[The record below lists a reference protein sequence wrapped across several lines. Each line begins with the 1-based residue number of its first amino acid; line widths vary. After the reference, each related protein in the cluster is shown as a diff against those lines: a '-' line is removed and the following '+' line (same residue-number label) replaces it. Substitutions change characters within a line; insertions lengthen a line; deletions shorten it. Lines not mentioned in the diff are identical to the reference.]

1 MVMQS
6 DPASSRQAL
15 KSSPTDLGRAKRAR
29 TKHACDEC
37 RRSQKK
43 CDGDKPLCR
52 RCYLNGTHCTY
63 TPHKSRNQCLCT
75 GQGEEIQGDSFVPDV
90 FVFADQSQSS
100 FHTWSAT
107 GSPNQSP
114 TVSDSLLQ
122 TPPPTNLSQDDRFG
136 TVQNAVLQLPEIPYE
151 SEIVL
156 STETIHC
163 GRNIYNHRSYS
174 LPSFLS
180 ASSISTSP
188 PATEY
193 SSHAASGSLS
203 GNLAKEG
210 VTPAE
215 AKFVPPGYSSGL
227 DSERNLGAAYLS
239 SHCDITHQ
247 IQELSQRSVESGT
260 LLDVSAAHHGQQ
272 APQMHL
278 SQRRDSVLTPDRTSV
293 GLPNGQVYSM
303 PQYTTG
309 QTFVNSLDSTSSSS
323 SSSSSMN
330 CSSGVGDAAGAYSQ
344 WLAQVHASG
353 VFCSSSDI
361 RNVPSLGPTSQST
374 CLGGGTRT
382 DYSFF
387 DVMGQS
393 TELYSGLT
401 RARTSDL
408 LGSPASNVTR
418 QHRGMMLQNL
428 PSPHFSHNQWVNG
441 PVSPPLSGSY
451 PGSADPSPSACSTNS
466 FPGWS
471 Q

>member
-6 DPASSRQAL
+6 SPASSRQAL
-15 KSSPTDLGRAKRAR
+15 KSSPTDPGRVKRAR

-75 GQGEEIQGDSFVPDV
+75 GQGEEIRGDSSVPDV
-90 FVFADQSQSS
+90 FVFADHSQSS
-100 FHTWSAT
+100 FHTWSAAD
-107 GSPNQSP
+107 SPNQSP
-114 TVSDSLLQ
+114 GVSDSLPQ

-156 STETIHC
+156 SSETIHC

-188 PATEY
+188 QATEY
-193 SSHAASGSLS
+193 SSHAASGSLP
-203 GNLAKEG
+203 GKLAKEG
-210 VTPAE
+210 VTLAE
-215 AKFVPPGYSSGL
+215 AKLVLPGYSSAL
-227 DSERNLGAAYLS
+227 DSERNFGAAYLS
-239 SHCDITHQ
+239 SHCDITLHT
-247 IQELSQRSVESGT
+247 QEVSQRGVGSRK
-260 LLDVSAAHHGQQ
+260 LFDVSAAHHGQQ
-272 APQMHL
+272 VPEMHL
-278 SQRRDSVLTPDRTSV
+278 SQRQDSVHTPDTTSV
-293 GLPNGQVYSM
+293 GLPNDQIYGM

-309 QTFVNSLDSTSSSS
+309 QTSSNSLGTA
-323 SSSSSMN
+323 SSSSMSY
-330 CSSGVGDAAGAYSQ
+330 SSNVGDTVNAYSQ
-344 WLAQVHASG
+344 WLAQAHASG
-353 VFCSSSDI
+353 VFCSSPDI
-361 RNVPSLGPTSQST
+361 RNVPSLDATSQNT
-374 CLGGGTRT
+374 CLAGGTRT

-387 DVMGQS
+387 DVMGYP

-401 RARTSDL
+401 RARPSDL
-408 LGSPASNVTR
+408 LGSSASNVTR

-428 PSPHFSHNQWVNG
+428 PSPHFSHNHWVNG

-466 FPGWS
+466 FPAWS

>member
-1 MVMQS
+1 MQS
-6 DPASSRQAL
+6 NPASSRQAL
-15 KSSPTDLGRAKRAR
+15 KSSPTDPGRAKRAR

-63 TPHKSRNQCLCT
+63 TPHKGRNQCLCT
-75 GQGEEIQGDSFVPDV
+75 DQGEETRGDSSVPDA

-107 GSPNQSP
+107 VSPSQSP
-114 TVSDSLLQ
+114 AVSDSLLQ
-122 TPPPTNLSQDDRFG
+122 TPPLTNLSQDDRFG
-136 TVQNAVLQLPEIPYE
+136 MVQNAVLQLPEIPYE

-156 STETIHC
+156 SSETIYC

-188 PATEY
+188 QATEY
-193 SSHAASGSLS
+193 SSHAGSGSLP
-203 GNLAKEG
+203 GNLAKEC
-210 VTPAE
+210 VAPAE
-215 AKFVPPGYSSGL
+215 AKFVPPGYSSVL
-227 DSERNLGAAYLS
+227 ERNWDAAYLS
-239 SHCDITHQ
+239 SHCDITLQ
-247 IQELSQRSVESGT
+247 TQESSQRSAESGT

-272 APQMHL
+272 VPRMHL
-278 SQRRDSVLTPDRTSV
+278 SQRRDSVRTPDRTSV
-293 GLPNGQVYSM
+293 GLPNGQIYSI

-309 QTFVNSLDSTSSSS
+309 QTSANSLDSI

-330 CSSGVGDAAGAYSQ
+330 YSSDVGDAAGAYSQ
-344 WLAQVHASG
+344 WLAQVHTSG

-361 RNVPSLGPTSQST
+361 RNVPSLDPTSQST
-374 CLGGGTRT
+374 CLGGGTKT
-382 DYSFF
+382 NYSFF
-387 DVMGQS
+387 DVMGQP
-393 TELYSGLT
+393 TQLYSSLT
-401 RARTSDL
+401 RARPSDL
-408 LGSPASNVTR
+408 LGSPTSNVTR
-418 QHRGMMLQNL
+418 QHCGMMLQNL

-441 PVSPPLSGSY
+441 PVSSPLSGSY
-451 PGSADPSPSACSTNS
+451 PGSADQSPSACSTNS
-466 FPGWS
+466 FSGWS